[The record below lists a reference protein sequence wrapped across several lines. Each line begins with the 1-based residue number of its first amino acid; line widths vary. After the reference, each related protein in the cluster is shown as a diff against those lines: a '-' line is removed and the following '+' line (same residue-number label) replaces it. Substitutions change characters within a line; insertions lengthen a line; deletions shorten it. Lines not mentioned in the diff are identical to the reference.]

1 MIIMK
6 ITSKKSL
13 EAVVVCAIAA
23 IACFFLAE
31 ANVPPLSIFSWTAM
45 EYFFLG
51 MEIYGAY
58 HFIQK
63 AKEEK
68 AESKARKLAKAAA
81 DQIHTQTPATYEQ
94 AEAEVEAKDNTKA
107 EAEAR
112 EAAAI
117 AASKKEAHEAAV
129 KAASSKAEE
138 IISEARKE
146 VELSSAELNKDFGEL
161 KLRYISARGAVV
173 TLCYLQSLEGKKLEY
188 NQATGNFRIYAWDST
203 AHKGQVDIALTK
215 HFDICMSGKTTD
227 LMGLPVDESFI
238 GEYIEKAIEKLSH
251 DAALA
256 IMTIEEK
263 ILPSTGSEPAP
274 DATDSSYTEMTDIS
288 VIMLKPEEL

>member
-1 MIIMK
+1 MK

-13 EAVVVCAIAA
+13 ETVVVYAIAA
-23 IACFFLAE
+23 IVCYFLEE

-63 AKEEK
+63 VKEEK
-68 AESKARKLAKAAA
+68 AETQARN
-81 DQIHTQTPATYEQ
+81 QTPCTCEEAN
-94 AEAEVEAKDNTKA
+94 AEAEAKDKTEA

-112 EAAAI
+112 EAAI
-117 AASKKEAHEAAV
+117 AASKKEAYEAALKV
-129 KAASSKAEE
+129 ASGKAEE

-146 VELSSAELNKDFGEL
+146 IELSPAELDKDFGEL
-161 KLRYISARGAVV
+161 KLCYISARGAVV
-173 TLCYLQSLEGKKLEY
+173 TLSYLQNLKGKKLEY
-188 NQATGNFRIYAWDST
+188 NQETGNFRVYAWDSKAKQT
-203 AHKGQVDIALTK
+203 IGITLTK
-215 HFDICMSGKTTD
+215 HFDICMSGKAAD
-227 LMGLPVDESFI
+227 LMRLPVNESFI
-238 GEYIEKAIEKLSH
+238 DEYIDRAIKKLSH
-251 DAALA
+251 DVALA

-288 VIMLKPEEL
+288 VIILKPEEL